1 MPIILNQAVDFIFYN
16 DKDQVYLINYR
27 SEKDSKYMFPGKFYY
42 KGNKK
47 KLAPASIE
55 NAKDLLK
62 QLVDNIKIK
71 DIDNLQL
78 YNHGF
83 YIVKAYSTPKK
94 EGVVSDIIVLVTQV
108 FSVKISDDA
117 ISRGT
122 NKVVDTKW
130 IDMADDTI
138 FAGSKEILNNE
149 EDYFNKTSEDIA
161 NFTPPP
167 STSGEE
173 DSTSLVSGYDYATD
187 REDEEEEKEEKE
199 EKGGSRKRRGKKSK
213 KTKKGC
219 KHSGPKHSGRKHS
232 GQKTRKQRHH

>member
-27 SEKDSKYMFPGKFYY
+27 SEKDSKYMFPGKFFY

-149 EDYFNKTSEDIA
+149 EDYFNKTSENIA
-161 NFTPPP
+161 NFTP
-167 STSGEE
+167 TDDVEE
-173 DSTSLVSGYDYATD
+173 EVVEHPYDYAT
-187 REDEEEEKEEKE
+187 EEEE

>member
-27 SEKDSKYMFPGKFYY
+27 SEKDSKYMFPGKFFY

-55 NAKDLLK
+55 NAKDLLN

-149 EDYFNKTSEDIA
+149 EDYFNKTSENIA
-161 NFTPPP
+161 NFTP
-167 STSGEE
+167 TDDVEE
-173 DSTSLVSGYDYATD
+173 EVVEHPYDYAT
-187 REDEEEEKEEKE
+187 EEEE

>member
-16 DKDQVYLINYR
+16 DKNQVYLINYR
-27 SEKDSKYMFPGKFYY
+27 SEKDSKYMFPGKFFY

-55 NAKDLLK
+55 NAKDLLN

-94 EGVVSDIIVLVTQV
+94 EGVISDIIVLVTQV

-130 IDMADDTI
+130 IDMEDDTI

-149 EDYFNKTSEDIA
+149 KADFNKTSEDIA

-187 REDEEEEKEEKE
+187 REDDEEDS
-199 EKGGSRKRRGKKSK
+199 GGSRKRRGKKSK
-213 KTKKGC
+213 KTKKGR
-219 KHSGPKHSGRKHS
+219 KHSGRKHS
-232 GQKTRKQRHH
+232 GRKHSGRKHSRRRHH